1 MLLKNEK
8 DVTITALM
16 CYENKFGIVS
26 IRASYSNGKITRIY
40 EGIPQKYLKEKCKS
54 KKIILKDPEDYLKWF
69 KVYFNKTMNRIIRL

>member
-40 EGIPQKYLKEKCKS
+40 EGIP
-54 KKIILKDPEDYLKWF
+54 
-69 KVYFNKTMNRIIRL
+69 